1 MLSLYKIL
9 FLEASKEQTGTELE
23 KFSWKPTKPHTKSIH
38 QQLTWGQVYFTWL
51 AKAIACPEKSANK
64 NVSEEGIRNE
74 LN

>member
-9 FLEASKEQTGTELE
+9 FLEARREQTGTEL
-23 KFSWKPTKPHTKSIH
+23 KKLSWKPTKPHTKSIH

-51 AKAIACPEKSANK
+51 PEAIACPEKSANK
-64 NVSEEGIRNE
+64 NVREAGIRNE